1 MVRQHAI
8 LLYGI
13 KYHKLEHNILLLL
26 LSLLT
31 SFFDLRLFLVLGRN
45 DGESVLDRVVDEVL
59 HLQLVLHDVLVLRQ
73 RPQLAHQLETVRE
86 MLGGGKVHRDGDHA
100 LDVSDLE
107 LKKSRVSSRLFM
119 SRLGCSS

>member
-31 SFFDLRLFLVLGRN
+31 SFLDLRLSLDLLALVLVLGRD

-73 RPQLAHQLETVRE
+73 RPQLAHQLEAVRE
-86 MLGGGKVHRDGDHA
+86 MLGRRKVHRDGDHA

-107 LKKSRVSSRLFM
+107 ELEKTVRS
-119 SRLGCSS
+119 